1 MNITVESVLKLKE
14 KIEAE
19 KLILQNN
26 LEQLHRLGFAKIFH
40 WDDKYD
46 FHRTWVLSENKDLLS
61 KIDGIDGWSDND
73 DYIYWENG
81 GWVYLRKDTPE
92 LIRIKAD

>member
-26 LEQLHRLGFAKIFH
+26 LEQLHRLGFAKNP
-40 WDDKYD
+40 K
-46 FHRTWVLSENKDLLS
+46 L
-61 KIDGIDGWSDND
+61 
-73 DYIYWENG
+73 
-81 GWVYLRKDTPE
+81 
-92 LIRIKAD
+92 